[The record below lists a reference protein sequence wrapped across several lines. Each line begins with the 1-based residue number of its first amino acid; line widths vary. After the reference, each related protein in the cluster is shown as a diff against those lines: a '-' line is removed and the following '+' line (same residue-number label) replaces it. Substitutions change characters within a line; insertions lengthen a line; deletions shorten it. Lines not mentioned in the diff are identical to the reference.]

1 VNQECQEFFFSGV
14 IRRDDLAAKCE
25 KIRKTVICEP
35 KKNRRWTLLNRHENA
50 RTRNLRATPSAA
62 LWPFAAIDE
71 NRDVSLY
78 LKALRVNLCLENE
91 TERDRFG
98 FSELAE
104 SGF

>member
-1 VNQECQEFFFSGV
+1 LQQS
-14 IRRDDLAAKCE
+14 AK
-25 KIRKTVICEP
+25 KFVKLSSVSR